1 MTDNHL
7 TIGKIHGLT
16 GTTTPN
22 EAFAILA
29 FDHRQSFVK
38 MLNPEA
44 PQNVPYQ
51 EVVAVKSTIV
61 QVLAPYA
68 SAVLL
73 DPVYSAAQTIANG
86 SLPGTTG
93 LLVAVEETGYSGTS
107 TERVSELLS
116 GWSVDKIKR
125 MGADAVKLLIYYHP
139 EGGKLT
145 EQQER
150 FTSQVI
156 AACRKADIA
165 LFLEPLSY
173 SIDPE
178 VDKESPAF
186 AAQRPDII
194 TEIARRL
201 GNLGPDALKLEF
213 PVDSNLEPDEAKWAE
228 ACEAV
233 SIASPC
239 PWAVLSAGVDFDTFA
254 RQVEVACKSGAS
266 GFIGGRAVWKEGISM
281 PEGERESWL
290 KEIAA
295 ARLARLTEIANQ
307 YARPW
312 RAYYPDLAK
321 AAPEGWYT
329 SYGM

>member
-1 MTDNHL
+1 MTDNQL
-7 TIGKIHGLT
+7 TIGKIHGLD
-16 GTTTPN
+16 GTSTPN
-22 EAFAILA
+22 DAFAILA

-38 MLNPEA
+38 MLSPGA

-61 QVLAPYA
+61 RVLAPYA

-93 LLVAVEETGYSGTS
+93 LLVAVEETGYGGTS

-139 EGGKLT
+139 ERCELT
-145 EQQER
+145 ERQER

-156 AACRKADIA
+156 SACQKADIA
-165 LFLEPLSY
+165 FFLEPLSY

-178 VDKESPAF
+178 VDKGSPTF
-186 AAQRPDII
+186 AAQRAAII
-194 TEIARRL
+194 VDIARRL
-201 GNLGPDALKLEF
+201 GNLGPDVLKLEF

-239 PWAVLSAGVDFDTFA
+239 PWAVLSAGVDFDTFE
-254 RQVEVACKSGAS
+254 RQVEIACMSGAS
-266 GFIGGRAVWKEGISM
+266 GFIGGRAIWKEGISM

-290 KEIAA
+290 KEMAA

-312 RAYYPDLAK
+312 REYYPDLAK

-329 SYGM
+329 LYGK

>member
-16 GTTTPN
+16 GTSTPN
-22 EAFAILA
+22 GAFAILA

-51 EVVAVKSTIV
+51 EVVAIKSTIV

-107 TERVSELLS
+107 TER
-116 GWSVDKIKR
+116 SVDKIKR

-156 AACRKADIA
+156 TACRKADIA

-173 SIDPE
+173 SITPE
-178 VDKESPAF
+178 VEKQSPAF
-186 AAQRPDII
+186 AAQRPEII
-194 TEIARRL
+194 TEIAQRL
-201 GNLGPDALKLEF
+201 GNLGPDVLKLEF
-213 PVDSNLEPDEAKWAE
+213 PVDSNLEPDEAKWVE
-228 ACEAV
+228 ACEAI

-281 PEGERESWL
+281 PESERESWL
-290 KEIAA
+290 KKVAA

-312 RAYYPDLAK
+312 REYYPDLAK

>member
-1 MTDNHL
+1 
-7 TIGKIHGLT
+7 
-16 GTTTPN
+16 
-22 EAFAILA
+22 
-29 FDHRQSFVK
+29 
-38 MLNPEA
+38 
-44 PQNVPYQ
+44 
-51 EVVAVKSTIV
+51 
-61 QVLAPYA
+61 
-68 SAVLL
+68 
-73 DPVYSAAQTIANG
+73 
-86 SLPGTTG
+86 
-93 LLVAVEETGYSGTS
+93 
-107 TERVSELLS
+107 
-116 GWSVDKIKR
+116 VDKIKR

-156 AACRKADIA
+156 TACRKADIA

-173 SIDPE
+173 SITPE
-178 VDKESPAF
+178 VEKQSPAF
-186 AAQRPDII
+186 AAQRPEII
-194 TEIARRL
+194 TEIAQRL
-201 GNLGPDALKLEF
+201 GNLGPDVLKLEF
-213 PVDSNLEPDEAKWAE
+213 PVDSNLEPDEAKWVE
-228 ACEAV
+228 ACEAI

-281 PEGERESWL
+281 PESERESWL
-290 KEIAA
+290 KKVAA

-312 RAYYPDLAK
+312 REYYPDLAK

>member
-1 MTDNHL
+1 
-7 TIGKIHGLT
+7 
-16 GTTTPN
+16 
-22 EAFAILA
+22 
-29 FDHRQSFVK
+29 
-38 MLNPEA
+38 
-44 PQNVPYQ
+44 
-51 EVVAVKSTIV
+51 
-61 QVLAPYA
+61 LAPYA

-93 LLVAVEETGYSGTS
+93 LLVAVEETGYGGTT

-178 VDKESPAF
+178 VDKQSPAF
-186 AAQRPDII
+186 AAQRPEII
-194 TEIARRL
+194 IKIAQRL
-201 GNLGPDALKLEF
+201 GNLGPDVLKIEF
-213 PVDSNLEPDEAKWAE
+213 PIDSNLEPDEAKWAE

-233 SIASPC
+233 SIFSPC
-239 PWAVLSAGVDFDTFA
+239 PWAVLSAGVDFDTFV

-312 RAYYPDLAK
+312 REYYPDLAK

-329 SYGM
+329 SYDM

>member
-16 GTTTPN
+16 GTSTPN
-22 EAFAILA
+22 GAFAILA
-29 FDHRQSFVK
+29 FDHRKSFVK

-61 QVLAPYA
+61 RVLSPYA

-93 LLVAVEETGYSGTS
+93 LLVAVEETGYGGTS

-116 GWSVDKIKR
+116 DWSVDKIKR

-139 EGGKLT
+139 ERCELT

-178 VDKESPAF
+178 VDKGSPAF
-186 AAQRPDII
+186 ASQRPDII

-201 GNLGPDALKLEF
+201 GNLGPDVLKLEF

-254 RQVEVACKSGAS
+254 RQVEIACKSGAS

-281 PEGERESWL
+281 PADEREAWL
-290 KEIAA
+290 KKVAS

-312 RAYYPDLAK
+312 REYYPDLAK